1 MPKSP
6 SAEPDEYGRLR
17 VRDKDTGH
25 VRSIHAEELPHGNY
39 EVLSDPASDLNGDP
53 MPVEYGTPRVPAV
66 EPTENG
72 QSADPKKENVN
83 D

>member
-6 SAEPDEYGRLR
+6 EPDEFGRLR

-25 VRSIHAEELPHGNY
+25 VRSIPNHELPHGNY
-39 EVLSDPASDLNGDP
+39 EVLKAAASDLNGDP
-53 MPVEYGTPRVPAV
+53 LPVVHAAAPESPVEPVT
-66 EPTENG
+66 TSG
-72 QSADPKKENVN
+72 QSADPKKEQVH